1 MKTAAISLPL
11 LLLLS
16 GCGGVQ
22 SALDAHGHT
31 AILLKSLIVF
41 VVATC
46 FAVWI
51 IVMLVLIWS
60 LMRRRDGQAADDR
73 SLHRRMTIAVSG
85 AVAATALIIS
95 GLTIVSFY
103 TTRALDAARNPDVT
117 IRVRAQQWWWQFIY
131 EDADP
136 AQSFHTANEIHIPV
150 GKAVRVRLESSDVIH
165 SFWVPSLAGKQ
176 DLIPGRENVLT
187 LRAERPGVYRGQCA
201 EFCGLQHSH
210 MALFVIAEDEESY
223 RQWASAQRKE
233 GLQPREPEIVA
244 GKAVFMARQCAACHT
259 IRGTEASG
267 TTGPDLTHIGSRH
280 TIAAGLL
287 ENTRGSLAAWIA
299 DPQTLKPGNNM
310 PMVPLS
316 ADELRQIS
324 AYMDSLK

>member
-1 MKTAAISLPL
+1 MKRAAISLPL

-31 AILLKSLIVF
+31 AILLKNLIIF

-51 IVMLVLIWS
+51 IVMLVLLWS
-60 LMRRRDGQAADDR
+60 LMRRGERQAADDR
-73 SLHRRMTIAVSG
+73 SLDRRMMIAVSG

-95 GLTIVSFY
+95 VLTIASFY
-103 TTRALDAARNPDVT
+103 TTRGLDPARHADVT
-117 IRVRAQQWWWQFIY
+117 IRVRAQQWWWQFVY
-131 EDADP
+131 QDADP
-136 AQSFHTANEIHIPV
+136 ARSFQTANEIHIPV
-150 GKAVRVRLESSDVIH
+150 GKDVRVLLESSDVIH

-176 DLIPGRENVLT
+176 DLIPGRENILT

-210 MALFVIAEDEESY
+210 MALFVIAEDEERY

-233 GLQPREPEIVA
+233 GLEPREPETVA
-244 GKAVFMARQCAACHT
+244 GKAAFMARQCAACHT

-267 TTGPDLTHIGSRH
+267 ITGPDLTHIGSRH
-280 TIAAGLL
+280 SIAAGLL

-310 PMVPLS
+310 PIVPLS